1 LAGKRSKGTELAV
14 LKVRKADLT
23 HAMLQ
28 ILSNEAL
35 IKYDLHQ
42 QLIKQ
47 GFTDTRYDTVK
58 KKIKILEETCCLKQ
72 VGVRKTQP
80 GSEGILHQATFKA
93 LASLKLSIIS
103 LEDLFEHMDEET
115 VMELLALLTR

>member
-1 LAGKRSKGTELAV
+1 M

-35 IKYDLHQ
+35 IKYDLYQ

-58 KKIKILEETCCLKQ
+58 KKIKILEETCYLKQ

-115 VMELLALLTR
+115 AMELLALLTRIKADSF